1 VRYLARRLGL
11 FLVTL
16 WAALTV
22 NFIIPRVMPG
32 NEAQAV
38 LATFRNINPAAL
50 HALEIQFGVNVHQGL
65 ISSYF
70 HYLGNT
76 LTGQFGVDAQG
87 VPVMNE
93 ITSKLPWTLGLVGVA
108 TILAFL
114 IGTLAG
120 VFSAWRR
127 GSRLDA
133 VLPPS
138 LFILASL
145 PMFFVGLLLLYVFSV
160 DLNWLPLGGNYTIG
174 TTPTFSLSFIGDVL
188 KHALLPGLSL
198 VIVTAG
204 LWVYS
209 MRNNM
214 VTTISEDYVRMG
226 RAKGLGDRRVMFD
239 YAARNAILPNL
250 TGFAMQ
256 LGYVLGGAIVIEYLF
271 SYPGLGYL
279 FYTAT
284 TDHDLPL
291 MQGLFLFYTVAVL
304 ICVLVADLATAVLD
318 PRTWEVSSVD

>member
-1 VRYLARRLGL
+1 MRYLTRRFGL
-11 FLVTL
+11 FFITL

-38 LATFRNINPAAL
+38 LGTLHNVNPAAL
-50 HALEIQFGVNVHQGL
+50 HALEVQFGVDTHQSL
-65 ISSYF
+65 VSSYF
-70 HYLGNT
+70 QYLGNT
-76 LTGQFGVDAQG
+76 LTGHLGVDVQN
-87 VPVMNE
+87 VPVLHE
-93 ITSKLPWTLGLVGVA
+93 IASKLPWTLGLVGV
-108 TILAFL
+108 TTVIAFL
-114 IGTLAG
+114 IGTLVG

-127 GSRLDA
+127 GGWLDA
-133 VLPPS
+133 TLPPT
-138 LFILASL
+138 LFIVSTV
-145 PMFFVGLLLLYVFSV
+145 PVFFIGLLLIYVFAV
-160 DLNWLPLGGNYTIG
+160 KLNWLPLGGNYSFG
-174 TTPTFSLSFIGDVL
+174 ATPSLSLSFIGDVL
-188 KHALLPGLSL
+188 EHAILPAVSL

-214 VTTISEDYVRMG
+214 ITTVSEDYVKTA
-226 RAKGLGDRRVMFD
+226 RAKGLAPRRIMFD

-256 LGYVLGGAIVIEYLF
+256 LGYVLGGAIVVEYLF

-304 ICVLVADLATAVLD
+304 VCVLIADLATAILD
-318 PRTWEVSSVD
+318 PRTREV

>member
-1 VRYLARRLGL
+1 MSYVMRRMGL

-32 NEAQAV
+32 NEAEAV
-38 LATFRNINPAAL
+38 LATFRGANPGAL
-50 HALEIQFGVNVHQGL
+50 HALEIQFGVNVHQSVL
-65 ISSYF
+65 ASYF
-70 HYLGNT
+70 EYLGNC
-76 LTGQFGVDAQG
+76 LTGQFGVTAQG
-87 VPVMNE
+87 VPVMTE
-93 ITSKLPWTLGLVGVA
+93 ITSKLPWTLGLVGV
-108 TILAFL
+108 TTVLAFL
-114 IGTLAG
+114 IGTLVG
-120 VFSAWRR
+120 VLSAWRR
-127 GSRLDA
+127 GGRLDGI
-133 VLPPS
+133 LPPT
-138 LFILASL
+138 LFILSTV
-145 PMFFVGLLLLYVFSV
+145 PVFFVGLLLIYAFAVK
-160 DLNWLPLGGNYTIG
+160 LNWLPLGGNYSIG
-174 TTPTFSLSFIGDVL
+174 ATPSLSLSFIGDVL
-188 KHALLPGLSL
+188 KHAVLPGLSL
-198 VIVTAG
+198 TIVTAG

-214 VTTISEDYVRMG
+214 ITTIADDYVKMG
-226 RAKGLGDRRVMFD
+226 RAKGLTDRRVMFD

-291 MQGLFLFYTVAVL
+291 MQGLFLFYTIAVL
-304 ICVLVADLATAVLD
+304 VCVLIADLATAILD
-318 PRTWEVSSVD
+318 PRTREA

>member
-1 VRYLARRLGL
+1 MRYLARRGVL

-32 NEAQAV
+32 NEATAV
-38 LATFRNINPAAL
+38 LGTLHNVNPAAL
-50 HALEIQFGVNVHQGL
+50 HALQIEFAVNVHQSVL
-65 ISSYF
+65 SSYF
-70 HYLGNT
+70 EYLGNC
-76 LTGQFGVDAQG
+76 LTGQFGVTAQG
-87 VPVMNE
+87 VPVMTE
-93 ITSKLPWTLGLVGVA
+93 IGSKLPWTLGLVGITTV
-108 TILAFL
+108 IAFV
-114 IGTLAG
+114 IGTVAG
-120 VFSAWRR
+120 MASAWRR
-127 GSRLDA
+127 GGRLDA
-133 VLPPS
+133 VLPPT
-138 LFILASL
+138 LFILSTV
-145 PMFFVGLLLLYVFSV
+145 PVFFVGLLLIYVFAV
-160 DLNWLPLGGNYTIG
+160 KLNWLPLSGNYG
-174 TTPTFSLSFIGDVL
+174 VGATPALTPSFIWDVL
-188 KHALLPGLSL
+188 KHAILPGLSL
-198 VIVTAG
+198 VIVASG

-214 VTTISEDYVRMG
+214 ITTIAEDYVKTA
-226 RAKGLGDRRVMFD
+226 RAKGLTNRRIMYD

-291 MQGLFLFYTVAVL
+291 MQGLFLFYTLAVL
-304 ICVLVADLATAVLD
+304 ICVLVADLITAVLD
-318 PRTWEVSSVD
+318 PRAREA

>member
-1 VRYLARRLGL
+1 MRYLARRGGL

-32 NEAQAV
+32 NEATAV
-38 LATFRNINPAAL
+38 LSQFKVNPAAL
-50 HALEIQFGVNVHQGL
+50 HALELEFGVNVHQGV

-87 VPVMNE
+87 VPVLNE
-93 ITSKLPWTLGLVGVA
+93 ITSKLPWTLGLVGVT

-120 VFSAWRR
+120 VFGAWRR
-127 GSRLDA
+127 GGRLDA
-133 VLPPS
+133 VLPPT
-138 LFILASL
+138 LFIVSTV
-145 PMFFVGLLLLYVFSV
+145 PVFFVGLLLIYAFAVK
-160 DLNWLPLGGNYTIG
+160 LNWLPLGGNYNFG
-174 TTPTFSLSFIGDVL
+174 TSPTFSLSFIGDVL
-188 KHALLPGLSL
+188 KHAVLPGLSL

-214 VTTISEDYVRMG
+214 VTTISEDYVKMG
-226 RAKGLGDRRVMFD
+226 RAKGLTDRRVMFD

-318 PRTWEVSSVD
+318 PRTREVSAVG